1 VRLAPLLVAF
11 CLAACSKGA
20 GDVARTRPP
29 PLVAVAKVTI
39 RDVEETVRAPV
50 DLRPLLQAEV
60 GAKTLGYLDAVLVDR
75 GDRVRKGQLVALVL
89 PSDLPDQLSAARS
102 AATQAEA
109 GAALARANHER
120 AVALAPSGRI
130 SKQELQQAQ
139 TALASAVAAAAAARS
154 QAGAM
159 AVKLGESR
167 ITSPLDGVV
176 SQRRLDPGALVGP
189 ASNSGSILT
198 VDQVDV
204 LRLFVSANE
213 GDVGRLK
220 LGQIAHVEL
229 DSLPDRRWD
238 GRVVRLAPS
247 LDPATRTLDAE
258 VQLSNRDG
266 ALRAGMYGRASIVTG
281 VHPGALVV
289 PVGAVQISNDRH
301 FVYALQREERAAPA
315 AGGAQGAEPTMAKV
329 QRREVRVGVEGEDWL
344 EILSG
349 LQPEEEVVTAGL
361 EGLSDGAQVRPARN
375 VNPFGG
381 AARTEVQNP
390 QVVPAVRE

>member
-1 VRLAPLLVAF
+1 
-11 CLAACSKGA
+11 
-20 GDVARTRPP
+20 
-29 PLVAVAKVTI
+29 
-39 RDVEETVRAPV
+39 
-50 DLRPLLQAEV
+50 LQAEV
-60 GAKTLGYLDAVLVDR
+60 GAKTLGYLDAVLVER
-75 GDRVRKGQLVALVL
+75 GDLVRKGQLVALVR
-89 PSDLPDQLSAARS
+89 PSDLPDQLAAARS

-109 GAALARANHER
+109 GRALARANRDR
-120 AVALAPSGRI
+120 AVALEPSGRI
-130 SKQELQQAQ
+130 SKQELQQAE
-139 TALASAVAAAAAARS
+139 TALASALAAAAAARS
-154 QAGAM
+154 QVAAL

-176 SQRRLDPGALVGP
+176 SQRRLDPGVLVGP

-229 DSLPDRRWD
+229 DSVPGRRWD

-266 ALRAGMYGRASIVTG
+266 ALLAGMYGRASIVTG
-281 VHPGALVV
+281 VHPGSLVV

-315 AGGAQGAEPTMAKV
+315 TGEAQGAEPAMAKV

-344 EILSG
+344 EVLSG

-381 AARTEVQNP
+381 GARTEVQKP
-390 QVVPAVRE
+390 QAAPAVRE